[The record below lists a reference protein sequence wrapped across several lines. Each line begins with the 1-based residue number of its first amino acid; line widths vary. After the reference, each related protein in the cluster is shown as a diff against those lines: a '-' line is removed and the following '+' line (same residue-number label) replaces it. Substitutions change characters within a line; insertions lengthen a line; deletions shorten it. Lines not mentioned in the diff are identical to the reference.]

1 MTSQGKSIPSA
12 MKTTAVNGGGGGGD
26 LHGPT
31 ALMRR
36 PPEPMVSGQIAK
48 AASTSVAQGC

>member
-12 MKTTAVNGGGGGGD
+12 MKTTAVKGGGGGGD